1 MKIDTVIFISY
12 NFLKRLVCKLRIII
26 LGWQNVYSVF
36 FPENGMEKTDELFGQ
51 PNLISFK

>member
-1 MKIDTVIFISY
+1 MQTKNNNI
-12 NFLKRLVCKLRIII
+12 RLA
-26 LGWQNVYSVF
+26 NVYSVF